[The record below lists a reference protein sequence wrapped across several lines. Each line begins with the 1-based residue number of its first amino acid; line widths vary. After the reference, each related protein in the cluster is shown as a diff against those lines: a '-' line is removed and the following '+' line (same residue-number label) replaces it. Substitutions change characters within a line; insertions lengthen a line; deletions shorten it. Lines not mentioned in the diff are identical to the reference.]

1 MLVCLLLK
9 CLHRSVAVQLC
20 QLDAC
25 RCRDSLAHLC
35 SSLLWYVPFDH
46 WWSQV
51 KVLTA
56 AYAPPLTDKSVDCLC
71 ETKQS
76 TCLRHCFL
84 TRKVLHYLLTCAG
97 PLAMPQQPPW
107 WPPPSYQPASFT
119 TSTIHR
125 PDRHS
130 ETASL
135 TMLLSRVAL
144 GRTVKGSSHF
154 RRPPEGFDACIH
166 SHSQG
171 NIYCVYDNAQAY
183 PEYIVT
189 YKGAGHAVM

>member
-25 RCRDSLAHLC
+25 RSC

-56 AYAPPLTDKSVDCLC
+56 AYAPPLTDKSVGCLC
-71 ETKQS
+71 GTKQP

-84 TRKVLHYLLTCAG
+84 TCKVLHYLLTCAG
-97 PLAMPQQPPW
+97 PLATPQQP
-107 WPPPSYQPASFT
+107 PPPSYQPFPFT
-119 TSTIHR
+119 TSMIHGS
-125 PDRHS
+125 DRHS

-144 GRTVKGSSHF
+144 GRSVKGSSHF
-154 RRPPEGFDACIH
+154 RRPPEGFDACTHPH
-166 SHSQG
+166 SPG